1 VEAKITHV
9 FGNRILD
16 YPVLVICSLKISTN
30 HLFMTQCRRK
40 ECENMKGKQST
51 SWYPRKQDDRSG
63 EQPVMK
69 VSDVLQSVSELMN
82 VL

>member
-1 VEAKITHV
+1 
-9 FGNRILD
+9 
-16 YPVLVICSLKISTN
+16 
-30 HLFMTQCRRK
+30 
-40 ECENMKGKQST
+40 MKGKQST